1 MRYLSI
7 LLLTFSLALNAEW
20 IDLGSSQPE
29 SYQKKI
35 LSSDSDNIKIEFSM
49 SGYYQTLVETDKGD
63 AYIIDA
69 GNGASILKKDAPD
82 LDKITAPI
90 VIPNQANMDYRI
102 ISTEYVDVENIT
114 VAPSKGNLTRDV
126 DPSTISYSWGNRY
139 NQDSFY
145 PNKIAELSDPYIL

>member
-1 MRYLSI
+1 MKYFSI
-7 LLLTFSLALNAEW
+7 LLLTFSMVFSSEW

-29 SYQKKI
+29 AYQKKI
-35 LSSDSDNIKIEFSM
+35 LSSNSDNVKIEFSM

-69 GNGASILKKDAPD
+69 ANGASILKEGAPD

-102 ISTEYVDVENIT
+102 IC
-114 VAPSKGNLTRDV
+114 
-126 DPSTISYSWGNRY
+126 
-139 NQDSFY
+139 
-145 PNKIAELSDPYIL
+145 